1 MSFDYKKEYKEL
13 YMPKSK
19 PSIVDVPKLQYVAV
33 RGSGDPNEE
42 GAEYSNAVS
51 ILYSISYTIKMSHK
65 GPKQI
70 EGFFKYVVPPL
81 EGLWWMGDG
90 TIGVNYNNKC
100 DFDWI
105 SMIRLPEFVTYD
117 IFEWA
122 KTETAKKKKID
133 TSKVELLEIKEG
145 LCVQCLHIG
154 SYDNEPATV
163 ALMDEFIINAG
174 YIIDINNERRHHEI
188 YLSDPRRVSVEKRKT
203 VIRHPI
209 KKLDR

>member
-19 PSIVDVPKLQYVAV
+19 PSIVNVPKLQYVAV

-42 GAEYSNAVS
+42 GGEYSNAVS
-51 ILYSISYTIKMSHK
+51 ILYGISYMIKMSSK
-65 GPKQI
+65 GTKQI
-70 EGFFKYVVPPL
+70 EGFFEYVVPPL
-81 EGLWWMGDG
+81 EGLWWMGCG
-90 TIGVNYNNKC
+90 TPGVNYNNKS
-100 DFDWI
+100 DFHWI

-133 TSKVELLEIKEG
+133 TSKAELLEIEEG

-163 ALMDEFIINAG
+163 ALMDEFIRNAG
-174 YIIDINNERRHHEI
+174 YIIDINNERIHHEI

-209 KKLDR
+209 KKLE

>member
-1 MSFDYKKEYKEL
+1 MSFDYKKKYKEL

-19 PSIVDVPKLQYVAV
+19 PSIVNIPEIQYVAV
-33 RGSGDPNEE
+33 RGSGDPNEKG
-42 GAEYSNAVS
+42 GAYSKAVS
-51 ILYSISYTIKMSHK
+51 ILYGISYTIKMSHR
-65 GPKQI
+65 GANQI
-70 EGFFKYVVPPL
+70 EGFFEYVVPPL
-81 EGLWWMGDG
+81 EGIWWMGDG
-90 TIGVNYNNKC
+90 TIGVNYNNKF
-100 DFDWI
+100 DFHWI

-133 TSKVELLEIKEG
+133 TSKAELLEIEEG

-154 SYDNEPATV
+154 SYDNEPETV

-174 YIIDINNERRHHEI
+174 YINDINNQRRHHEI

-203 VIRHPI
+203 VIRYPI
-209 KKLDR
+209 KKLG